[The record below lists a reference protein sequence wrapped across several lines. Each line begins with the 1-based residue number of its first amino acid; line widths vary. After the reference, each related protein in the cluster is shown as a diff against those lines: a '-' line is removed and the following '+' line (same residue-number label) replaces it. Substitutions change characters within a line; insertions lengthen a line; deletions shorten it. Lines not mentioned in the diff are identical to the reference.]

1 MFLNCRHILKFVFRA
16 EVKSIPGSTDKTV
29 HESELRNTQNMQET
43 GHLLFTSCCTSTKT
57 NMWTDKELDENAKEL
72 YKLLKSCKYAK
83 QSLKSAVSIDN
94 ETSYHVANNMQSCSC
109 ACEDNCSCG
118 ITLDM
123 QEFLK
128 DNKQFEGEEL
138 IHNTIK
144 QHMILVLFLKYTPFR
159 CVCC

>member
-1 MFLNCRHILKFVFRA
+1 MFLNRRHILKFVFRA

-83 QSLKSAVSIDN
+83 QSHKSAVSIDN